1 MKILFTV
8 AHFFNPEGDGKHG
21 SLRKDPQSRRIAL
34 TTCLT
39 ALRALYGK
47 SQYSIHIGKHEAIAA
62 NQSHSHDVDI
72 IVCTTKNFH
81 LLSEIPLPSNFL
93 MHHNTNSEP
102 MLLGFE
108 CQAVLKSCLGKY
120 DYYCYLEDDLVLHD
134 PWFFVKLNWFINQ
147 TGSGNL
153 LQPNRYEISP
163 LGPVP
168 KAYIDGELN
177 PQVTA
182 PFQNV
187 RERSQLQGK
196 ILEKSMSFQRTLNP
210 HAGCYFLNAEQM
222 SIWAKKPYFLDRDT
236 SFIGPLESAAT
247 LGIMKTFRIYK
258 AAPVDASFLEI
269 QHFGT
274 TFLSLI
280 GNQIPFG
287 EEKAKAEEKATDEA
301 IDEPPSDTKKLEAEA
316 ETEIEA

>member
-1 MKILFTV
+1 MRILFTI

-47 SQYSIHIGKHEAIAA
+47 PQYAINIGKYEAIAS
-62 NQSHSHDVDI
+62 NESHCHDIDI

-81 LLSEIPLPSNFL
+81 LLSEIPVASNFL
-93 MHHNTNSEP
+93 MHHNTNAEP
-102 MLLGFE
+102 MLLGYE

-120 DYYCYLEDDLVLHD
+120 DYYCYLEDDLILHD
-134 PWFFVKLNWFINQ
+134 PWFFVKLNWFTHH
-147 TGSGNL
+147 TGNSNL

-168 KAYIDGELN
+168 KAYIDGDLN
-177 PQVTA
+177 PKVTA
-182 PFQNV
+182 AFQNV
-187 RERSQLQGK
+187 RERSQLSGK
-196 ILEKSMSFQRTLNP
+196 IMEQPITFQRTLNP
-210 HAGCYFLNAEQM
+210 HAGCYFLNAQQM
-222 SIWAKKPYFLDRDT
+222 AEWASKPYFLDRDT

-258 AAPVDASFLEI
+258 TAPSDASFLEI

-280 GNQIPFG
+280 GNQIPFA
-287 EEKAKAEEKATDEA
+287 EDKAKEA
-301 IDEPPSDTKKLEAEA
+301 INN
-316 ETEIEA
+316 

>member
-1 MKILFTV
+1 MRILFTI

-47 SQYSIHIGKHEAIAA
+47 SQYMIHIGKYQAIAS
-62 NQSHSHDVDI
+62 NESHCHDVDI

-81 LLSEIPLPSNFL
+81 LLSEIPLASNFL

-102 MLLGFE
+102 MLLGYE

-134 PWFFVKLNWFINQ
+134 PWFFVKLNWFTHH
-147 TGSGNL
+147 TGPGNL

-168 KAYIDGELN
+168 KAYIDGDLH
-177 PQVTA
+177 PKVTA
-182 PFQNV
+182 AFQNV
-187 RERSQLQGK
+187 RERSQLSGK
-196 ILEKSMSFQRTLNP
+196 IMEQPITFQRTLNP

-222 SIWAKKPYFLDRDT
+222 REWASKPYFLDRDT

-258 AAPVDASFLEI
+258 TAGSDASFLEI

-280 GNQIPFG
+280 GNQIPFAEDK
-287 EEKAKAEEKATDEA
+287 EEPEKTQTEATVEAK
-301 IDEPPSDTKKLEAEA
+301 
-316 ETEIEA
+316 IES

>member
-1 MKILFTV
+1 MRILFTI
-8 AHFFNPEGDGKHG
+8 AHFFNAEGDGKHG

-47 SQYSIHIGKHEAIAA
+47 SQYEIHIGKHEAIAS
-62 NQSHSHDVDI
+62 NESHCHEVDI

-81 LLSEIPLPSNFL
+81 LLSEIPLASNFL
-93 MHHNTNSEP
+93 MHHNTNAEP

-134 PWFFVKLNWFINQ
+134 PWFFVKLNWFTKN
-147 TGSGNL
+147 TGNGNL

-168 KAYIDGELN
+168 KAYIDGDLH
-177 PQVTA
+177 PKVTA

-187 RERSQLQGK
+187 RERSQLSGK
-196 ILEKSMSFQRTLNP
+196 IMEQPVTFRRTFNP

-222 SIWAKKPYFLDRDT
+222 REWASQSYFLDRDT
-236 SFIGPLESAAT
+236 NFIGPLESAAT

-258 AAPVDASFLEI
+258 TAGPDASFLEI

-280 GNQIPFG
+280 GNQIPFAKDK
-287 EEKAKAEEKATDEA
+287 EEKEEEVEKEAPAEVEAK
-301 IDEPPSDTKKLEAEA
+301 
-316 ETEIEA
+316 TES